1 MVESKE
7 LLKNLQ
13 EFQKGNKEAFHDVY
27 ANTDRILYQTIYL
40 LVRSKE
46 VAEDLMQETY
56 IRVLEHDWLK
66 DKRGNVLA
74 YFITI
79 AKNLAFN
86 YLKKHQRE
94 EMISGEDESYYFHS
108 HDKKEETPLL
118 DMMSVT
124 LKKDEMLIVYLYVVE
139 EWTHKEIAKLLH
151 RPLGTITYKYQVAL
165 KKLKEKVGNE
175 NE

>member
-13 EFQKGNKEAFHDVY
+13 EFQKGNKEAFHEVY
-27 ANTDRILYQTIYL
+27 VNTDRILYQTIYL
-40 LVRSKE
+40 LVHSKE

-124 LKKDEMLIVYLYVVE
+124 LKKDEMLIVYLYVMKNG
-139 EWTHKEIAKLLH
+139 HIKKLLNYYIDH
-151 RPLGTITYKYQVAL
+151 
-165 KKLKEKVGNE
+165 
-175 NE
+175 

>member
-56 IRVLEHDWLK
+56 IRVLEHDWLR
-66 DKRGNVLA
+66 DKEANVLA

-86 YLKKHQRE
+86 YLKKRRRE

-118 DMMSVT
+118 DMMSAT

>member
-94 EMISGEDESYYFHS
+94 EMISSEDESYYFHS

>member
-66 DKRGNVLA
+66 DKNGNVLA
-74 YFITI
+74 YFITV

-94 EMISGEDESYYFHS
+94 ERISGEDEPYYFHS

-118 DMMSVT
+118 DMMSAT